1 MGSVAAGRI
10 EIGQLIL
17 RVPEVPDR
25 GILVTL
31 APPMG
36 ERDPRYP
43 LRGREALL
51 EHVVGLCHTGGGGR
65 LIVLHGLGGSGKT
78 AVALEAIA
86 RTQECCAACR
96 RTVWW
101 IDARHEEGLLAGL
114 RAVARQTGL
123 QAGSVGGADAADVL
137 WHQLSLLADRWL
149 LVLDGVDDT
158 TLLDGPGH
166 LASGT
171 SWIRPQACPSGVVI
185 VTTRNGGDP
194 SWGTGALLLPVKSLQ
209 ADKAAEVLHDHT
221 GDAAGP
227 TVDACELAR
236 RLGGLPLAL
245 HVAGSYL
252 AEVIGMPDA
261 FKGPETPD
269 TFAAYVRA
277 MEGGSAPADARQA
290 VAETWRMSI
299 ELMRRRGFTGTD
311 RLLEVLA
318 AFSDAPIPHTLLLR
332 PAALASAVDIF
343 AQINGTTLWR
353 MLKEL
358 ASLGLLD
365 LVASPHTPDDV
376 VAVRLHPLIRD
387 LSRTTAALTAAVRL
401 VSAALKLED
410 LGSPED
416 PEHWAAWQAL
426 TPHALELAD
435 QVAGCAE
442 MDPQT
447 QLASADMAEMTARH
461 LQALGLF
468 EQAQQR
474 YEAVLAVRRALQGDE
489 HPATLDCRHLLA
501 SAIHDLGDLPLARA
515 GYQAVWEISSRVRGE
530 KHTDTLT
537 ARHELARVLHDQ
549 GHLEEAHEHL
559 ARVFASSRQLHGPRH
574 PYTLTARHEVARV
587 LHHRGRLPEAKAEYE
602 AILAI
607 RREGLGTAH
616 PGTLT
621 TQHNLAVVLHDQG
634 QLQQALAE
642 YREALAGRRSVLG
655 EKHPRTLHTQY
666 KTALVLH
673 DLGDRGEAVELMTVT
688 LQVSTMLLGTSH
700 PQTTRAEDALRAWGC
715 GPAPAVEP

>member
-1 MGSVAAGRI
+1 MAAGRM
-10 EIGQLIL
+10 EIGQLVL
-17 RVPEVPDR
+17 RVPELPDR

-51 EHVVGLCHTGGGGR
+51 EHVVGLCHTGGGGK

-78 AVALEAIA
+78 AVALEAIS
-86 RTQECCAACR
+86 RTQECCPACR

-123 QAGSVGGADAADVL
+123 QTDSAWGPDAADVL
-137 WHQLSLLADRWL
+137 WNQLSLLADRWL

-158 TLLDGPGH
+158 ALLDGPGH

-209 ADKAAEVLHDHT
+209 ADKAAEVLLDHT

-227 TVDACELAR
+227 TVDARELAR

-252 AEVIGMPDA
+252 AEVMGMPDA
-261 FKGPETPD
+261 FKGPETPG

-277 MEGGSAPADARQA
+277 MEGGSAPADAQQA

-299 ELMRRRGFTGTD
+299 ELMRRRGFTETD

-332 PAALASAVDIF
+332 PAALASAVDVF
-343 AQINGTTLWR
+343 SQINGPMLWR

-365 LVASPHTPDDV
+365 LVSSAHSPDDV

-387 LSRTTAALTAAVRL
+387 LSRTAAALTAAVRL
-401 VSAALKLED
+401 VSAALELED

-416 PEHWAAWQAL
+416 PERWAAWQAL

-435 QVAGCAE
+435 QVASCAE

-447 QLASADMAEMTARH
+447 QLASADMAEMAARH

-468 EQAQQR
+468 EQARQR
-474 YEAVLAVRRALQGDE
+474 YEAVLSVRRALQGDE
-489 HPATLDCRHLLA
+489 DPATLDCRHLLA

-515 GYQAVWEISSRVRGE
+515 GYQAVWEISGRVRGE
-530 KHTDTLT
+530 EHTDTLT
-537 ARHELARVLHDQ
+537 ARHELGRVLHDQ

-559 ARVFASSRQLHGPRH
+559 VRVFTSSSQLHGPRH

-587 LHHRGRLPEAKAEYE
+587 LHDRGRLAEARAEYE
-602 AILAI
+602 AILKV
-607 RREGLGTAH
+607 RREEFGAAH

-621 TQHNLAVVLHDQG
+621 AQHNLAAVLHDQG
-634 QLQQALAE
+634 RLQQALME
-642 YREALAGRRSVLG
+642 YRAALTGRRSVLG

-666 KTALVLH
+666 KTALVLR
-673 DLGDRGEAVELMTVT
+673 DLGDGAQATELMTVT
-688 LQVSTMLLGTSH
+688 LQVSTMILGASH
-700 PQTTRAEDALRAWGC
+700 PQTARTADALRAWGC
-715 GPAPAVEP
+715 DPAPTVES

>member
-1 MGSVAAGRI
+1 M
-10 EIGQLIL
+10 EIGQLVL
-17 RVPEVPDR
+17 SVPELPDR

-51 EHVVGLCHTGGGGR
+51 EHVVGLCHTGGGGK
-65 LIVLHGLGGSGKT
+65 LVVLHGLGGSGKT
-78 AVALEAIA
+78 AVVLEAIA
-86 RTQECCAACR
+86 LAQGCCPACR

-101 IDARHEEGLLAGL
+101 IDARQEEGLLAGL

-123 QAGSVGGADAADVL
+123 QTNSAWGADAADVL
-137 WHQLSLLADRWL
+137 WNQLSLLADRWL

-158 TLLDGPGH
+158 ALLDGPGH

-171 SWIRPQACPSGVVI
+171 GWIRPQACPSGVVI
-185 VTTRNGGDP
+185 VTTRNGGGP

-209 ADKAAEVLHDHT
+209 ADTAAAVLLDHT

-227 TVDACELAR
+227 TADARELAL

-252 AEVIGMPDA
+252 AEVAGMPDA
-261 FKGPETPD
+261 FKGPEAPD

-290 VAETWRMSI
+290 VAEAWRMSI
-299 ELMRRRGFTGTD
+299 DLMRRRGFTGTD

-332 PAALASAVDIF
+332 PAALASAVDVF
-343 AQINGTTLWR
+343 SHINGPILWR

-358 ASLGLLD
+358 AALGLLD
-365 LVASPHTPDDV
+365 LVSSSHAPDDV

-401 VSAALKLED
+401 VSAALELED

-416 PEHWAAWQAL
+416 PERWAAWQAL

-435 QVAGCAE
+435 QVTGCTE

-447 QLASADMAEMTARH
+447 QLSSANMAEMAARH

-468 EQAQQR
+468 EQARQR

-501 SAIHDLGDLPLARA
+501 SAMHDLGNLPLARA
-515 GYQAVWEISSRVRGE
+515 GYQAVWEISGRVRGE
-530 KHTDTLT
+530 EHTDTLT
-537 ARHELARVLHDQ
+537 ARHELGRVLHDQ
-549 GHLEEAHEHL
+549 GYLEEAHEHL
-559 ARVFASSRQLHGPRH
+559 ARVLASCSQLHGPSH
-574 PYTLTARHEVARV
+574 PHALTARHEVARV
-587 LHHRGRLPEAKAEYE
+587 LHHRGQLPEAMAEYK

-607 RREGLGTAH
+607 RRDEFGPTH

-621 TQHNLAVVLHDQG
+621 AQHNLAAVLHDQG
-634 QLQQALAE
+634 QLQQALKGYQA
-642 YREALAGRRSVLG
+642 ALAGRQSVLG
-655 EKHPRTLHTQY
+655 KRHPRTLHTQY
-666 KTALVLH
+666 KTALVLR
-673 DLGDRGEAVELMTVT
+673 DLGDHVGAVELMAVT
-688 LQVSTMLLGTSH
+688 LQMSTPVLGASH
-700 PQTTRAEDALRAWGC
+700 PQTVRAEDALHAWGSD
-715 GPAPAVEP
+715 PAPAVEP